1 MAIRDLKKRIAALP
15 EQPGVYLYLD
25 TAGETLYV
33 GRARSLRA
41 RVRSYL
47 GAYGSSPKTDAL
59 LDEVTRLEVIVT
71 DSLVEA
77 LALEAHLIKQR
88 SPRFNIL
95 LRDDKN
101 YPYLQLTTGEAFPR
115 VLVARRVDP
124 RDGHAYAGPFL
135 PATFAR
141 KTMSLTHKLFGI
153 RSCNEVING
162 RRGRACLEY
171 DIKRCVAPCVD
182 SLCSP
187 EQYAEAVEHTKLFL
201 EGRNDELIADLKR
214 RMREASDDLRYEEA
228 AQTRDAIRTV
238 ETLRDRQQK
247 MSSVR
252 LGDRDAF
259 GVKLGPSG
267 AIIQVFQMR
276 GGRVIERVELAAD
289 LPAGAGSAESE
300 TVQAAVQQFYEERAA
315 PPEIH
320 LPVEIDDSEAL
331 AAWLSERAGRK
342 VRIGVP
348 KRGEKRGLLDLA
360 TRNAA
365 LAYRSRY
372 SDEARAGAAA
382 LDELRVVLGLPAAP
396 RRIECFDIST
406 LQGAE
411 TVGSM
416 VVCEDGRAV
425 RKDYRKYRVRG
436 TSWGEE
442 RTALPGAPPSR
453 RRRRGKGPAPGAA
466 SPASGAAGPA
476 PGAASPA
483 SGAAGPAP
491 GAASPASGAAGPA
504 PGAASPASGAAG
516 PAPGAASPAPGAAG
530 PAPGAASPASGAA
543 GPAPGADPRLLDDF
557 ASMREVVG
565 RRYRRL
571 LDDGGPLPDLVVID
585 GGRGQLSS
593 AYEAFAS
600 LGLSNL
606 VAVGL
611 AKQEELI
618 VTRDAAEPIALD
630 RASPALLLLQRM
642 RDEAHRFAVTFH
654 RKARSRRD
662 LRTALDGIPGVGPR
676 RRRVLLTR
684 FGSVANVRRATREE
698 LVPVVGAKVA
708 DAVLGHFASGQQE
721 FAP

>member
-25 TAGETLYV
+25 PAGETLYV

-124 RDGHAYAGPFL
+124 RDGHTYAGPFL

-171 DIKRCVAPCVD
+171 DIKRCVAPCVE
-182 SLCSP
+182 SLCTP

-201 EGRNDELIADLKR
+201 EGRNDELVADLKR
-214 RMREASDDLRYEEA
+214 RMLAASDDLRYEEA
-228 AQTRDAIRTV
+228 AQTRDAIRTI

-259 GVKLGPSG
+259 GVKVGPSG
-267 AIIQVFQMR
+267 AVIQVFQMR

-289 LPAGAGSAESE
+289 VPAGAGSPERE
-300 TVQAAVQQFYEERAA
+300 TVQAAVQQFYEERTA
-315 PPEIH
+315 PPEVH
-320 LPVEIDDSEAL
+320 LPVEIDEPEAL
-331 AAWLSERAGRK
+331 ASWLGERAGRK

-425 RKDYRKYRVRG
+425 RKEYRKYRVRG

-442 RTALPGAPPSR
+442 RTSPPAAPPP
-453 RRRRGKGPAPGAA
+453 RRRRGGKGPAAGAKGRASRAGEHAPGRA
-466 SPASGAAGPA
+466 SRASGAADQTSGGAGP
-476 PGAASPA
+476 
-483 SGAAGPAP
+483 SGAGAGPRP
-491 GAASPASGAAGPA
+491 D
-504 PGAASPASGAAG
+504 
-516 PAPGAASPAPGAAG
+516 
-530 PAPGAASPASGAA
+530 
-543 GPAPGADPRLLDDF
+543 ADPRLLDDF

-611 AKQEELI
+611 AKQEEL
-618 VTRDAAEPIALD
+618 VFTRDAAEPVVLD

-662 LRTALDGIPGVGPR
+662 LQSALDGIPGVGPR

-708 DAVLGHFASGQQE
+708 DAVLGHFAGQPS
-721 FAP
+721 AP

>member
-1 MAIRDLKKRIAALP
+1 MPLRDLKKRIAALP

-25 TAGETLYV
+25 DAGETLYV

-47 GAYGSSPKTDAL
+47 GAGGSSPKTDAL
-59 LDEVTRLEVIVT
+59 LGEVTRLEVIVT

-77 LALEAHLIKQR
+77 LALEAHLVKQR
-88 SPRFNIL
+88 SPRFNVL

-115 VLVARRVDP
+115 VLVARRVA
-124 RDGHAYAGPFL
+124 RDGHTYAGPFL
-135 PATFAR
+135 PAALAR

-171 DIKRCVAPCVD
+171 DIKRCIAPCVD
-182 SLCSP
+182 ALCSP
-187 EQYAEAVEHTKLFL
+187 RQYAEAVEHTRLFL

-228 AQTRDAIRTV
+228 AQTRDAIRTI

-259 GVKLGPSG
+259 GARIGPSG
-267 AIIQVFQMR
+267 AVVQVFQMR

-289 LPAGAGSAESE
+289 LPAGPGSAERE
-300 TVQAAVQQFYEERAA
+300 TVQAAVQQFYEARTA

-320 LPVEIDDSEAL
+320 LPVEIDEPEAL
-331 AAWLSERAGRK
+331 ACWLSERAGRK
-342 VRIGVP
+342 VRITVP

-382 LDELRVVLGLPAAP
+382 LDELRRALKLPAAP
-396 RRIECFDIST
+396 RRIECFDVST

-425 RKDYRKYRVRG
+425 RKEYRKYRVRG
-436 TSWGEE
+436 AGWGEE
-442 RTALPGAPPSR
+442 RTAPPDAPAR
-453 RRRRGKGPAPGAA
+453 RRRRRKG
-466 SPASGAAGPA
+466 ASGADA
-476 PGAASPA
+476 
-483 SGAAGPAP
+483 
-491 GAASPASGAAGPA
+491 
-504 PGAASPASGAAG
+504 
-516 PAPGAASPAPGAAG
+516 
-530 PAPGAASPASGAA
+530 
-543 GPAPGADPRLLDDF
+543 RLPDDF
-557 ASMREVVG
+557 AAMREVVG

-571 LDDGGPLPDLVVID
+571 LDDGGPLPDLVVVD

-611 AKQEELI
+611 AKQEEL
-618 VTRDAAEPIALD
+618 VFTRDAAEPVAFD
-630 RASPALLLLQRM
+630 RASPALLLLQRI
-642 RDEAHRFAVTFH
+642 RDEAHRFAVSYH
-654 RKARSRRD
+654 RTARSRRD
-662 LRTALDGIPGVGPR
+662 FRSALDGIPGVGPR

-684 FGSVANVRRATREE
+684 FGSAANVRRATREE

-708 DAVLGHFASGQQE
+708 DAVLAWFASGPP
-721 FAP
+721 AV

>member
-1 MAIRDLKKRIAALP
+1 MAIRDLKERIAALP

-25 TAGETLYV
+25 PAGETLYV

-124 RDGHAYAGPFL
+124 RDGHTYAGPFL
-135 PATFAR
+135 PATLAR

-171 DIKRCVAPCVD
+171 DIKRCVAPCVE
-182 SLCSP
+182 SLCTP
-187 EQYAEAVEHTKLFL
+187 EQYAEAVEHTRLFL

-214 RMREASDDLRYEEA
+214 RMLEASDDLRYEEA

-259 GVKLGPSG
+259 GVRVGPSG

-276 GGRVIERVELAAD
+276 GGRVIERVELAAE
-289 LPAGAGSAESE
+289 LPAGAGSPERE

-320 LPVEIDDSEAL
+320 VPVEIDEPEAL
-331 AAWLSERAGRK
+331 ASWLSERAGRR

-425 RKDYRKYRVRG
+425 RKEYRKYRVRG
-436 TSWGEE
+436 GSWGEE
-442 RTALPGAPPSR
+442 RTSPPGGPPRRGR
-453 RRRRGKGPAPGAA
+453 RRRAKGAT
-466 SPASGAAGPA
+466 
-476 PGAASPA
+476 
-483 SGAAGPAP
+483 
-491 GAASPASGAAGPA
+491 
-504 PGAASPASGAAG
+504 
-516 PAPGAASPAPGAAG
+516 SPAPDPSS
-530 PAPGAASPASGAA
+530 PAPQ
-543 GPAPGADPRLLDDF
+543 ADPRLLDDF

-611 AKQEELI
+611 AKQEEL
-618 VTRDAAEPIALD
+618 VFTRDAAEPVALD

-662 LRTALDGIPGVGPR
+662 LRSALDGIPGVGPR

-684 FGSVANVRRATREE
+684 FGSLANVRRATREE

-708 DAVLGHFASGQQE
+708 DAVLAHFDG
-721 FAP
+721 